1 MAAIERAL
9 VVGGGIGGLG
19 AATALAQRG
28 IDVEIVEVK
37 PDAEVYGV
45 GINQPGNSLR
55 ALDALG
61 VLDEVLAVGF
71 QFDGWDFRDA
81 DGNLVVG
88 IDTILGDERI
98 PHNNGLAR
106 RQLHEILLGAADR
119 AGVRISYGT
128 TFTELRNAGD
138 VAEVELSDGREG
150 TYDLVAGF
158 DGIRSPTREQ
168 LFGEGARSTY
178 AGYVIWRVTIPR
190 PPEVTR
196 GAIYQSVGVKAGYI
210 PLSQDSMY
218 LFNVT
223 PEPKAVRVQGD
234 AAVEALRERLTDFGG
249 IVGDIRDGLKPGD
262 DVVYSPLHEVMLPLP
277 WFSGRIVLGGDA
289 VHACAPHLTQ
299 GAAMALEDGVVLA
312 DELDGA
318 EDVEAALQRYGER
331 RYPRAKLVQDA
342 SHGILEQ
349 EMSITAE
356 TLPFALQGMREHLPE
371 NMAGIEG
378 VLAQPA

>member
-1 MAAIERAL
+1 MAAVGRAL

-19 AATALAQRG
+19 AAVALAGRG
-28 IDVEIVEVK
+28 IDVEIVEIK

-61 VLDEVLAVGF
+61 VLDEVLSVGY
-71 QFDGWDFRDA
+71 QFDGWDFHDA
-81 DGNLVVG
+81 EGNLVVSV
-88 IDTILGDERI
+88 DTILGDERI
-98 PHNNGLAR
+98 PHNNGLSR
-106 RQLHEILLGAADR
+106 RQLHGILIGAAER
-119 AGVRISYGT
+119 AGVPISYAT
-128 TFTELRNAGD
+128 TVAELRTDGD
-138 VAEVELSDGREG
+138 VVEVELSDGREG

-158 DGIRSPTREQ
+158 DGVRSPTRER
-168 LFGEGARSTY
+168 LFGEEARSHY
-178 AGYVIWRVTIPR
+178 AGFVIWRVTIPR

-196 GAIYQSVGVKAGYI
+196 GAVYQSIGAKAGYI
-210 PLSQDSMY
+210 PISDEEMY

-223 PEPKAVRVQGD
+223 PEPKGVRVEDD
-234 AAVEALRERLTDFGG
+234 AAVEALRERLESFGG

-277 WFSGRIVLGGDA
+277 WSSGRTVVCGDA
-289 VHACAPHLTQ
+289 AHACAPHLTQ
-299 GAAMALEDGVVLA
+299 GAAMALEDAVVLA

-318 EDVEAALQRYGER
+318 DDVEAALARFGER

-342 SHGILEQ
+342 SHAILEA
-349 EMSITAE
+349 EMAVTAE
-356 TLPFALQGMREHLPE
+356 TLAFALDGMREHLPE
-371 NMAGIEG
+371 NMARIEG

>member
-1 MAAIERAL
+1 M
-9 VVGGGIGGLG
+9 
-19 AATALAQRG
+19 
-28 IDVEIVEVK
+28 
-37 PDAEVYGV
+37 
-45 GINQPGNSLR
+45 
-55 ALDALG
+55 
-61 VLDEVLAVGF
+61 
-71 QFDGWDFRDA
+71 
-81 DGNLVVG
+81 
-88 IDTILGDERI
+88 
-98 PHNNGLAR
+98 
-106 RQLHEILLGAADR
+106 
-119 AGVRISYGT
+119 
-128 TFTELRNAGD
+128 
-138 VAEVELSDGREG
+138 
-150 TYDLVAGF
+150 
-158 DGIRSPTREQ
+158 
-168 LFGEGARSTY
+168 
-178 AGYVIWRVTIPR
+178 
-190 PPEVTR
+190 
-196 GAIYQSVGVKAGYI
+196 KAGYI
-210 PLSQDSMY
+210 PLSDDSMY

-234 AAVEALRERLTDFGG
+234 AAVEALRERLADFGG

-318 EDVEAALQRYGER
+318 DDVEAALRRYGER
-331 RYPRAKLVQDA
+331 RFPRAKLVQDA